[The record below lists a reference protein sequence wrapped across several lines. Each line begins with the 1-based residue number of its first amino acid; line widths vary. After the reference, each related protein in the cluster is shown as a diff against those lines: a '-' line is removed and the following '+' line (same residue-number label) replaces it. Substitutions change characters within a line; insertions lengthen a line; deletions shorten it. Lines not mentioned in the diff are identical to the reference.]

1 MRLLKSILASAWMGW
16 QREVKWSNPVL
27 SLLIKTVAPTAAVLS
42 AAIVYWFG
50 SSSVGLF
57 TPERLAYIIVGASI
71 YGQVAAYAYVPTS
84 AIAEG
89 KWSNLY
95 PQVYITPTSSV
106 PYLAGRCL
114 ASFADSAPVI
124 AISLL
129 VSYYVSIPLFGGTP
143 SINFSLNSVLMLTG
157 ALIVSLP
164 AALALGY
171 LLGSYSVFVSRFEW
185 ALPSYV
191 SGLLMIFS
199 EALFP
204 ANILPYPLSLIPEI
218 LPFTYLM
225 RASRAALI
233 SNSWP
238 LYLTSMEYLAFG
250 GVVFLAVGVIVFRV
264 AENSARSKGFI
275 DKKVM

>member
-1 MRLLKSILASAWMGW
+1 MRLLRSILASAWMGW
-16 QREVKWSNPVL
+16 QREMKWTNPAL
-27 SLLIKTVAPTAAVLS
+27 SLFVKTVAPTAAVLS
-42 AAIVYWFG
+42 AAAVYWFG
-50 SSSVGLF
+50 SSFAGLF
-57 TPERLAYIIVGASI
+57 TPERLAYIIVGASM
-71 YGQVAAYAYVPTS
+71 YSQVAAYAYVPTS

-95 PQVYITPTSSV
+95 PQVYITPTSSI

-114 ASFADSAPVI
+114 ASFADSVPVI

-129 VSYYVSIPLFGGTP
+129 VSYYVSYALFGTP
-143 SINFSLNSVLMLTG
+143 PLITVSLGSVIMIAG
-157 ALIVSLP
+157 ALILSIP
-164 AALALGY
+164 AAVALGY
-171 LLGSYSVFVSRFEW
+171 MLGSYSVFVSRFEW

-204 ANILPYPLSLIPEI
+204 ANILPYPLSLIAEI
-218 LPFTYLM
+218 VPFTYFM

-233 SNSWP
+233 YNSWG
-238 LYLTSMEYLAFG
+238 LYLNSMGY
-250 GVVFLAVGVIVFRV
+250 LAVGGVIFLLMGLTVFRW
-264 AENSARSKGFI
+264 AEKSARVKGFI